1 MLFTATKARLWVWY
15 FSATAKAL
23 LPTKWEKKL
32 HLKEKQYDAGH
43 YEKKNMRGEMLPGRE
58 ARHFISP
65 FLTHTE

>member
-1 MLFTATKARLWVWY
+1 MLFTATKMRLWVWY

-43 YEKKNMRGEMLPGRE
+43 YEKKNMRDAAKERSQTFHLSIPH
-58 ARHFISP
+58 AH
-65 FLTHTE
+65 